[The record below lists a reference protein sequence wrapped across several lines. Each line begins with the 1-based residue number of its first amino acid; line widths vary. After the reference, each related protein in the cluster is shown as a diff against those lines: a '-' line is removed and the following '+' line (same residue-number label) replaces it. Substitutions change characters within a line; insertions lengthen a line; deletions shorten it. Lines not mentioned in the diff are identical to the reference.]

1 LRHSTTEIA
10 TAVSGVLRALSICA
24 PITFLDAPTA
34 LAQAV
39 EPTAVTADIP
49 AQPLAQALA
58 AFAHQT
64 GLQLVYISGV
74 VDNKRSHAV
83 SAGLS
88 ADVALARLLQGT
100 GLKFESLTAHSAR
113 ILAVARR
120 PEATATQEETR
131 EVIVT
136 ATRREENLQDV
147 PITMQVITGGQ
158 LQRLGVTTFNDLQ
171 KYTPNVTY
179 SGNGPGTGNI
189 FLRGLGSVGTGNQ
202 SQSTIAPFPNVAL
215 YLDDQA
221 MQFPARNNDIY
232 MADLERIEVLE
243 GPQGTLF
250 GGGAQAGAIR
260 YITNKPKLDATTGDF
275 SAGYGITAGG
285 GPNITLSATL
295 NLPLIADKLAVR
307 AVIFYDRRGGYIS
320 NVPGTI
326 SFNLPSIY
334 LTQTGI
340 CFPPYVTSGC
350 NSPYV
355 RLISPVANNANLVG
369 PNTNPLTYGGFRLSG
384 LYQFNDEW
392 NLLIQQSYQQMH
404 ADGYFYGY
412 PFDSNGNPLQPDQIT
427 AFTPAYTKDRYAS
440 TAWTLNGSFGDLKA
454 VYAGSYMDR
463 RIDGQ
468 QDYSNYM
475 RSYGGTPYTCI
486 GPGANFFNDG
496 NFPQLAGKPLRCYAP
511 VGTWRDIVQNEH
523 QSHEFRVSINEE
535 SRVRGLAGAYW
546 EKFVI
551 NDNFNWNNLGIP
563 QCSPANLAIALAGG
577 PDCLSAVGPLPGT
590 HASDPSLR
598 ENMNNADGEDVQ
610 RGYKQYAFFASVDI
624 DLIPKVLTL
633 TGGTR
638 HYHYDEFEE
647 GSLWSEL
654 ATSPLILDHLNGAC
668 TAVGACSGFPTCAAG
683 GCSGFPINLGQSESG
698 FRSRANLTWHITPD
712 VMTYYTFSQ
721 GFRPG
726 GFNRVT
732 SLPGQAPQLHGA
744 APYCGRALTDP
755 RCLPGGSLF
764 GLDTS
769 QFVEPAGYHSD
780 NLINNELGFKSEFL
794 DHRLLVNTSTYYMH
808 WNDAQLLAFG
818 LPGTCGCLTYVNGPS
833 YTIKGVELQ
842 VAARVAQGLTL
853 QGAGSWNSSNLTN
866 VKCLRSAGV
875 TPATPYNP
883 TPAGQCIT
891 VILGEPYA
899 AFGVLNT
906 SPPFSPPLMFDLRAR
921 YDWSAG
927 AYTSFAWVGAS
938 HIGAM
943 RNEPA
948 GFPEGNDAGQ
958 VLSYPPVGNKVLK
971 YTIPAYTTF
980 DATLGVVK
988 DNWTAQ
994 LTGSNL
1000 SNSDAATNISA
1011 AQWIKATIPLRP
1023 RVLMLTM
1030 SYRF

>member
-1 LRHSTTEIA
+1 LRHAATEIA
-10 TAVSGVLRALSICA
+10 TGVSGVLRALSICA
-24 PITFLDAPTA
+24 PVAFLDAPTA

-39 EPTAVTADIP
+39 EPSALTADIP

-64 GLQLVYISGV
+64 GLQLVYVSGV

-88 ADVALARLLQGT
+88 ADVALARLLRGT
-100 GLKFESLTAHSAR
+100 GLKFEFLTAHSAR
-113 ILAVARR
+113 ILAAALRSD
-120 PEATATQEETR
+120 ATATHEETR

-147 PITMQVITGGQ
+147 PITMQVITGYQ
-158 LQRLGVTTFNDLQ
+158 LSQLNIATQEDLLRH
-171 KYTPNVTY
+171 TPNVTF
-179 SGNGPGTGNI
+179 SGNGPGTGNLFI
-189 FLRGLGSVGTGNQ
+189 RGLGSVGTGNQ
-202 SQSTIAPFPNVAL
+202 SQSTVAPFPNVAL

-221 MQFPARNNDIY
+221 MQFPARNNDVY

-285 GPNITLSATL
+285 GPNFTLNATL
-295 NLPLIADKLAVR
+295 NLPLIADKLAAR

-326 SFNLPSIY
+326 SYNLPSPY

-355 RLISPVANNANLVG
+355 RLISPVANNSNLVG
-369 PNTNPLTYGGFRLSG
+369 PNTNTLTYGGFRLSG
-384 LYQFNDEW
+384 LYQFNDDW
-392 NLLIQQSYQQMH
+392 SLLIQQSHQQMD
-404 ADGYFYGY
+404 ADGYFYAY
-412 PFDSNGNPLQPDQIT
+412 PFDPNGKALQPDQIT
-427 AFTPAYTKDRYAS
+427 AFTPAYTKDRYES

-454 VYAGSYMDR
+454 VYTGSYTDR
-463 RIDGQ
+463 HIDGQ

-486 GPGANFFNDG
+486 GPGAVFFTSDRSDANFS
-496 NFPQLAGKPLRCYAP
+496 QLAGKPLRCYAP

-523 QSHEFRVSINEE
+523 QSHELRVSTNEE
-535 SRVRGLAGAYW
+535 SRVRALVGGYW

-577 PDCLSAVGPLPGT
+577 ADCLSAIGPLPGT

-610 RGYKQYAFFASVDI
+610 RGYKQYAFFASVDL
-624 DLIPKVLTL
+624 DLIPKILTL
-633 TGGTR
+633 TAGTR
-638 HYHYDEFEE
+638 RFQYDEFEE
-647 GSLWSEL
+647 GSVWSVIS
-654 ATSPLILDHLNGAC
+654 TSSLILDHVNGAC
-668 TAVGACSGFPTCAAG
+668 TAAG
-683 GCSGFPINLGQSESG
+683 RCGFPINLEQSESG

-712 VMTYYTFSQ
+712 VVTYYTFSQ

-726 GFNRVT
+726 GFNRVA
-732 SLPGQAPQLHGA
+732 SLPGQVAHLQGSA
-744 APYCGRALTDP
+744 AYCGTASTDP

-764 GLDTS
+764 GLNTS
-769 QFVEPAGYHSD
+769 QYLEGAGYRSD

-794 DHRLLVNTSTYYMH
+794 DRRLLVNASTYYMH

-818 LPGTCGCLTYVNGPS
+818 LPGTCGCMSYVNGPS

-842 VAARVAQGLTL
+842 YAARVAQGLTL
-853 QGAGSWNSSNLTN
+853 QGASSWNSSNLTT

-883 TPAGQCIT
+883 TPTGQCIT
-891 VILGEPYA
+891 VILGQPYS

-921 YDWSAG
+921 YDWSTG
-927 AYTSFAWVGAS
+927 SYKPFAWVGAS
-938 HIGAM
+938 HIGTM

-948 GFPEGNDAGQ
+948 SFPDGNDTGQ
-958 VLSYPPVGNKVLK
+958 VQAYPPVGSKVLK
-971 YTIPAYTTF
+971 YTIPGYTTY
-980 DATLGVVK
+980 DAALGVVTE
-988 DNWTAQ
+988 NWTAQ

-1000 SNSDAATNISA
+1000 SNSHAATNISA
-1011 AQWIKATIPLRP
+1011 AQFIKATIPLRP
-1023 RVLMLTM
+1023 RVLMARF